1 MSESV
6 NFSKQV
12 FNKGQYTKVIDT
24 SFKEL
29 GVLSIQEQI
38 LAQPTVTEFFE
49 LYNSLFYQIPE
60 LGPVNSHEYLIK
72 KSSEY
77 ILYDPNQEEILA
89 LQNEIAQL
97 RKDLLQAQIDKA
109 EALVGRP
116 LGINVDNVDVTN
128 LSGTSEYNNI
138 LKEVNSNPA
147 VNTTNTT
154 IVSDTPSNPT
164 SQAV

>member
-1 MSESV
+1 MSENV

-29 GVLSIQEQI
+29 GVPSIQEQV

-49 LYNSLFYQIPE
+49 LYNTLFYQIPE
-60 LGPVNSHEYLIK
+60 LGSVNSHEYLIK

-77 ILYDPNQEEILA
+77 ILYDPNEEEILA

-97 RKDLLQAQIDKA
+97 RTELLDTQKQLVDLQ
-109 EALVGRP
+109 
-116 LGINVDNVDVTN
+116 
-128 LSGTSEYNNI
+128 
-138 LKEVNSNPA
+138 
-147 VNTTNTT
+147 TT
-154 IVSDTPSNPT
+154 
-164 SQAV
+164 